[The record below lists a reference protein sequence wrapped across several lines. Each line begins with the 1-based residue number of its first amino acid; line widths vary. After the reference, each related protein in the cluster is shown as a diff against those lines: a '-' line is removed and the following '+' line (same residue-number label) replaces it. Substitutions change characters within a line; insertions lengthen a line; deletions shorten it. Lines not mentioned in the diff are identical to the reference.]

1 MKTNCDVIRR
11 ELDEVMLGDNCSAV
25 ALSHLRECSDCQE
38 FNQKQTRLRQIV
50 GSLETVRAPADFDF
64 RLRARLANEAE
75 TGGAY
80 HLKAAY
86 LPFARRA
93 LTVASAVVLFF
104 GVFVGARYFMRQ
116 PIALDSK
123 VAMAELPQSQPAA
136 TLSPRTEPA
145 EPIPQVVAME
155 SGTVRPRPR
164 YVSAGGSIR
173 RKKVTVA
180 ADFSSVRAPVIKGE
194 QSIASTEA
202 PDVFSI
208 DASPQTLRVSLDD
221 GHGNLR
227 TISLP
232 AVSFG
237 SQRRLISGNQL
248 APKSIW

>member
-11 ELDEVMLGDNCSAV
+11 ELDEGMLGDNCSAV

-50 GSLETVRAPADFDF
+50 GSLGTVRAPADFDF
-64 RLRARLANEAE
+64 RLRARLANE
-75 TGGAY
+75 TVSSAY

-86 LPFARRA
+86 WPFARRA
-93 LTVASAVVLFF
+93 LTVASGVVLFF
-104 GVFVGARYFMRQ
+104 TVFVAR
-116 PIALDSK
+116 
-123 VAMAELPQSQPAA
+123 AELPLSKPEA
-136 TLSPRTEPA
+136 TLSPRTEA
-145 EPIPQVVAME
+145 TELIPHLVAME
-155 SGTVRPRPR
+155 PETVRPRPR
-164 YVSAGGSIR
+164 DVSAAGSIR

-180 ADFSSVRAPVIKGE
+180 SDFSSLRAPIIKGE

-202 PDVFSI
+202 SDVFSI
-208 DASPQTLRVSLDD
+208 DASTQSLRVSLDD

>member
-38 FNQKQTRLRQIV
+38 FNQKQTKLRQIV
-50 GSLETVRAPADFDF
+50 GSLGTVRAPADFDF
-64 RLRARLANEAE
+64 RLRARLANEAG
-75 TGGAY
+75 TGAY
-80 HLKAAY
+80 PLKAAHW
-86 LPFARRA
+86 PFARRA
-93 LTVASAVVLFF
+93 LTLASAVVLFF

-116 PIALDSK
+116 PMAVDSK
-123 VAMAELPQSQPAA
+123 VVISELPQSQPAA
-136 TLSPRTEPA
+136 TLSARTEA
-145 EPIPQVVAME
+145 TQLIPHVVAME
-155 SGTVRPRPR
+155 SVTVRPQPR
-164 YVSAGGSIR
+164 DVIAPGSIR
-173 RKKVTVA
+173 RKKATVA
-180 ADFSSVRAPVIKGE
+180 ADFSSVRAPIIKGE

-202 PDVFSI
+202 SDIFSI
-208 DASPQTLRVSLDD
+208 DASTQSLRVSLDD

>member
-11 ELDEVMLGDNCSAV
+11 ELDEGMLGDNCSAV

-50 GSLETVRAPADFDF
+50 GSLGTVGAPADFDL
-64 RLRARLANEAE
+64 RLRARLANGAG
-75 TGGAY
+75 TGAY
-80 HLKAAY
+80 HLKATY
-86 LPFARRA
+86 WPFARRA
-93 LTVASAVVLFF
+93 LTFASAVVLFF
-104 GVFVGARYFMRQ
+104 SVFVGARYFMRQ
-116 PIALDSK
+116 PMGLDSK
-123 VAMAELPQSQPAA
+123 VTKAELPQSKPSAA
-136 TLSPRTEPA
+136 LPPRTEA
-145 EPIPQVVAME
+145 TEVVQQVVAME

-164 YVSAGGSIR
+164 DVSAAGSIR